1 MCFSP
6 QADFTAGAVV
16 AGVGVQTLRC
26 VRVPRELIV
35 GALPLLFGIHQLVE
49 GFVWLGL
56 RGEVSSGLG
65 DTAKQVYVVFAHA
78 ILPALVP
85 LGFTLLEPDRR
96 RARWMWPLVGLGLLL
111 GAYLLWQVT
120 AYPVTAQLQA
130 RCIDYST
137 HTPNDLLIGLLYVV
151 ATCGP
156 ALISSRRYL
165 RWFGAVSL
173 VGVIAAAV
181 VRVDELTSLWCVYV
195 ALVSVLILEHF
206 RRQRA
211 FEAAGSQLIGCLP
224 EIPSG

>member
-16 AGVGVQTLRC
+16 AGLGVQTLRR
-26 VRVPRELIV
+26 VRVRRELII
-35 GALPLLFGIHQLVE
+35 GALPLLLGIHQLVE

-56 RGEVSSGLG
+56 RGEVSPRLG
-65 DTAKQVYVVFAHA
+65 DTAKETYIVFAHA

-111 GAYLLWQVT
+111 GGYLLRQVST
-120 AYPVTAQLQA
+120 YPVGAQLQA
-130 RCIDYST
+130 RCIDYTT
-137 HTPNDLLIGLLYVV
+137 HTPNDLLIGALYVLV
-151 ATCGP
+151 TCGP

-165 RWFGAVSL
+165 RWFGVVSL
-173 VGVIAAAV
+173 LGVIAAAL

-211 FEAAGSQLIGCLP
+211 FEAAPTRSAARP
-224 EIPSG
+224 EPGAT